1 MKGGIGMIVSLKV
14 VLAYFV
20 GLLLLYILARILVV
34 PIKIVVNLIF
44 NAVVGV
50 LALILVNYIGSL
62 FGIQPIGINV
72 VTALVVGFF
81 GVPGVILLLVLRYIL

>member
-1 MKGGIGMIVSLKV
+1 MIISLKV

-20 GLLLLYILARILVV
+20 GLLLLYILTRILVI

-44 NAVVGV
+44 NAIVGV
-50 LALILVNYIGSL
+50 LALILVNYVGSL
-62 FGIQPIGINV
+62 FGIQPIGVNV

-81 GVPGVILLLVLRYIL
+81 GVPGVILLLVLRYVL